1 MMDPS
6 VQDPQ
11 KPKDPEEN
19 AEKGCAFYFSL
30 FDETILR
37 PVLIY
42 KYHRYK
48 FKKDIDFDEV
58 LRETQKQQS

>member
-1 MMDPS
+1 MDGGAQN
-6 VQDPQ
+6 VQQPN
-11 KPKDPEEN
+11 DPEETTD
-19 AEKGCAFYFSL
+19 KGCAFYLSL

-48 FKKDIDFDEV
+48 FKKDIDFEAV
-58 LRETQKQQS
+58 LRET

>member
-1 MMDPS
+1 MDGG
-6 VQDPQ
+6 VQAP
-11 KPKDPEEN
+11 PAMGSNGDPEEN
-19 AEKGCAFYFSL
+19 IEKGCAFYFSL

-48 FKKDIDFDEV
+48 FKKDIDFEAV
-58 LRETQKQQS
+58 LRETQK